1 MRLPSFIIYALFA
14 LIFVLMLFMAF
25 NIFDHT
31 LLLILITIDILLFFC
46 LLYLFI
52 TQRLSKEIDFTKYPI
67 EVPVLGMHERAK
79 ILPDFILQEDVSGV
93 APKMVF
99 FQDHFEFN
107 PSAIGIR
114 PRNKRYSE
122 VELVDVTHFLF
133 MDTVKFTFK
142 GNLALSI
149 QLLHKKNL
157 ILLLKFLNKKGCIFS
172 PKTKKLLK
180 QNPS

>member
-1 MRLPSFIIYALFA
+1 MDRGLA
-14 LIFVLMLFMAF
+14 LI
-25 NIFDHT
+25 
-31 LLLILITIDILLFFC
+31 ILTIDILLFFC

-67 EVPVLGMHERAK
+67 DVPVLGMHERAK
-79 ILPDFILQEDVSGV
+79 IFPDFIPQEDVSGF
-93 APKMVF
+93 APKIVF
-99 FQDHFEFN
+99 FQDHCEFN

-133 MDTVKFTFK
+133 MSTVKFTFK

-149 QLLHKKNL
+149 QLLHQKNL
-157 ILLLKFLNKKGCIFS
+157 IMLLKFLNKKECLLS
-172 PKTKKLLK
+172 PKAKALLN